1 MDQIGIKAL
10 LIDDP
15 YSMNVKRPRV
25 PHPAL
30 LSIAALIALVI
41 TGCGGSNSGNPDSR
55 LTEQQAKAPIAG
67 APPQLASIRAQAN
80 QLLDGGSDAF
90 DARLSQLRGTPVVVN
105 KWASWCGPCR
115 FEFPWFQSLAEQRGD
130 QIAFLGVNSNDS
142 GGSAETFLSELP
154 LPYPSYSDPD
164 LKIAQDLGGPPQ
176 AFPTTTYY
184 DRSGNQVFTHPGVY
198 GSEADLVADVSRYAA
213 GG

>member
-1 MDQIGIKAL
+1 MK
-10 LIDDP
+10 
-15 YSMNVKRPRV
+15 
-25 PHPAL
+25 
-30 LSIAALIALVI
+30 
-41 TGCGGSNSGNPDSR
+41 
-55 LTEQQAKAPIAG
+55 G
-67 APPQLASIRAQAN
+67 APPQLAQLRAQGN
-80 QLLDGGSDAF
+80 QLLGRGTDAF
-90 DARLSQLRGTPVVVN
+90 DARLAQLLGIPVVVN

-115 FEFPWFQSLAEQRGD
+115 FEFPWFQSLAERRGG

-142 GGSAETFLSELP
+142 DGAAKQFLSELP

-184 DRSGNQVFTHPGVY
+184 DRTGKQVYNHPGVY
-198 GSEADLVADVSRYAA
+198 ANEGDLVADVDRYAA

>member
-1 MDQIGIKAL
+1 M
-10 LIDDP
+10 
-15 YSMNVKRPRV
+15 
-25 PHPAL
+25 
-30 LSIAALIALVI
+30 
-41 TGCGGSNSGNPDSR
+41 
-55 LTEQQAKAPIAG
+55 
-67 APPQLASIRAQAN
+67 
-80 QLLDGGSDAF
+80 
-90 DARLSQLRGTPVVVN
+90 VN

-115 FEFPWFQSLAEQRGD
+115 FEFPWFQSLAEKRGG

-142 GGSAETFLSELP
+142 SGSAETFLSELP

-184 DRSGNQVFTHPGVY
+184 DGSGKQVFTHPGVY
-198 GSEADLVADVSRYAA
+198 ANEADLVADVNKYAA